1 MPRIFPFEGLA
12 YDPAVAGPMDRV
24 TAPPYDVIS
33 EAGRRASLA
42 EPYSIVRV
50 DQAAETGDGAIDGY
64 REAGELLERWVDDR
78 VLVRIPTAFHAYEMS
93 GATKG
98 QRTRVR
104 GLLCAMELEAWGRG
118 VLPHERTMPGPLDDR
133 LRLLRAT
140 RTHLSPVYGTI
151 AGPCDDLAELLGRVT
166 NTTPDAEV
174 VDEQGI
180 RHRRWTLP
188 ENLPLASWLADEPM
202 LIADGHHR
210 YTTALAYRDEMR
222 TVRGNGPWDR
232 MLTLIVDAGT
242 EHLPVRP
249 FHRLQLDGVRPSVEG
264 RRVDGLRE
272 ALTAVS
278 DDEPTVCLVARSPD
292 GIMFTLVAL
301 AGEAP
306 AVRALHAEILDA
318 AVPADQLRYTPDA
331 EEAVDAVLA
340 GRATAAYL
348 LPATTPD
355 RIRKVVERGE
365 RLPQKSTYFWPK
377 PRTGM
382 MLMPLDAPTA

>member
-1 MPRIFPFEGLA
+1 VPRVFPFEGLV
-12 YDPAVAGPMDRV
+12 YDPAVAGPLDRV

-33 EAGRRASLA
+33 ETRRRAALA

-50 DQAAETGDGAIDGY
+50 DLVSETDGGAGDGY
-64 REAGELLERWVDDR
+64 REAGALLERWVDER
-78 VLVRIPTAFHAYEMS
+78 ALVRTPAAFHAYEMS
-93 GATKG
+93 GPALG
-98 QRTRVR
+98 RRARVR

-140 RTHLSPVYGTI
+140 RTHLSAVYGTI
-151 AGPCDDLAELLGRVT
+151 AGPSDDLAELLARVT
-166 NTTPDAEV
+166 STPPDAEV
-174 VDEQGI
+174 VDEQAI

-188 ENLPLASWLADEPM
+188 ADLPVASWLAEEPV

-222 TVRGNGPWDR
+222 ARHGSGTWDR

-249 FHRLQLDGVRPSVEG
+249 FHRLQLDGTTPPVDG
-264 RRVDGLRE
+264 RQVDGLPE
-272 ALTAVS
+272 ALTWIS
-278 DDEPTVCLVARSPD
+278 DDEPTVCVVTRTPGGLS
-292 GIMFTLVAL
+292 FTLVEL

-306 AVRALHAEILDA
+306 AVRALHEEILDG
-318 AVPADQLRYTPDA
+318 AVPTDRLRYTPDPG
-331 EEAVDAVLA
+331 EAVEAVRT
-340 GRATAAYL
+340 GRAAAAYL

-382 MLMPLDAPTA
+382 MLMPLDAQSD

>member
-1 MPRIFPFEGLA
+1 MPRVFPFEGLV
-12 YDPAVAGPMDRV
+12 YDPAVVGPLARV

-33 EAGRRASLA
+33 EARRRASLA

-50 DQAAETGDGAIDGY
+50 DLAVEAGVGTGDGY
-64 REAGELLERWVDDR
+64 RAAGDLLRRWVHDR
-78 VLVRIPTAFHAYEMS
+78 ALVPTSTAFHAYEMS
-93 GATKG
+93 GTSQG
-98 QRTRVR
+98 VPTRVR
-104 GLLCAMELEAWGRG
+104 GLLCAMDLEAWGRG
-118 VLPHERTMPGPLDDR
+118 VLPHERTLPGPLDDR

-140 RTHLSPVYGTI
+140 RTHLSAVYGTI
-151 AGPCDDLAELLGRVT
+151 AGPCDELALLLGRVSG
-166 NTTPDAEV
+166 TTPDAEV
-174 VDEQGI
+174 VDEQEI

-188 ENLPLASWLADEPM
+188 ADLPIAAWLAEEP
-202 LIADGHHR
+202 LLVADGHHR

-222 TVRGNGPWDR
+222 AVHRDGPWDR

-249 FHRLQLDGVRPSVEG
+249 FHRLQLAGTPPSVGG
-264 RRVDGLRE
+264 RRVDSLRD
-272 ALTAVS
+272 ALAAVS
-278 DDEPTVCLVARSPD
+278 DDEPTVCVVTRETGGVA
-292 GIMFTLVAL
+292 FTMVEL

-306 AVRALHAEILDA
+306 AVRALHAEILDDL
-318 AVPADQLRYTPDA
+318 VPADGLRYTPDA
-331 EEAVDAVLA
+331 EDAVDAV
-340 GRATAAYL
+340 RAARASSAYL

-382 MLMPLDAPTA
+382 ILMPLEAGGP